1 MKRFEY
7 YRGVRGKQ
15 YGIWN
20 IREKKFQF
28 HIKEDTPMLAEA
40 RLYQKI
46 GDDARKWRF
55 EVRQLPVEKKQGMVS
70 LDELVFLYFQGDYEK
85 MIRFLGELYS
95 LTGIS
100 TEPLVRELDKITHE
114 RY

>member
-1 MKRFEY
+1 MTDKGEKIKMKEW
-7 YRGVRGKQ
+7 
-15 YGIWN
+15 GI
-20 IREKKFQF
+20 
-28 HIKEDTPMLAEA
+28 
-40 RLYQKI
+40 
-46 GDDARKWRF
+46 
-55 EVRQLPVEKKQGMVS
+55 VS